1 MRPHLLAA
9 TATAIALAAA
19 PAFAQE
25 GLVWI
30 DGTTAEAGGAL
41 IYGLPESDHVV
52 LSFHCDP
59 ASFALTIDFTPER
72 ALAPVDSA
80 VTLTLTSNG
89 GKVVL
94 PAARVYLE
102 MLDAEM
108 VEATVEQL
116 DAALVAILT
125 TGEELAANAGGETML
140 LPIPDETVRTP
151 FLTACAVMG

>member
-1 MRPHLLAA
+1 MRPHR
-9 TATAIALAAA
+9 LAAA
-19 PAFAQE
+19 AAAIVIAAVPAFAQD

-30 DGTTAEAGGAL
+30 DGTTAEAGGVL
-41 IYGLPESDHVV
+41 IYGLPDSDHVV
-52 LSFHCDP
+52 LSLHCDP
-59 ASFALTIDFTPER
+59 TSFALVIDFTPTE

-89 GKVVL
+89 GKVAL

-125 TGEELAANAGGETML
+125 TGAELAVNAGGETML
-140 LPIPDETVRTP
+140 LPIPGEDIRTP